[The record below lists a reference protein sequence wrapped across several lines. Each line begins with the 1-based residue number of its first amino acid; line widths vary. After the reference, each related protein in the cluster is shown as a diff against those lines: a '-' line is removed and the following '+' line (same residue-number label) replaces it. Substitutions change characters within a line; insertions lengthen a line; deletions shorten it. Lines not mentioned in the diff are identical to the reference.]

1 MPPSAHHQG
10 SRARREESESI
21 FGSGVELAIRQTGP
35 RSVRPPL
42 CSTPVAVRRGR
53 FVSTSQGWGKKSIR
67 AEGGSGDGPCNCP
80 IRSGKVLPMQK
91 EQMTPG
97 SDGTIPLISA
107 IPAGERLPWKRMAI
121 GSPSAFTKVNSSLLP
136 PVTLPLARPASCLH
150 RHRFVPR
157 AHPPL
162 GGSGEGRGRSGPAP
176 PCVRPPPCIICMLIV
191 SFRSTNMRRKT
202 EKRERMLGCS
212 GEEGME
218 NTLSNFPSLPSSDW
232 PSTG

>member
-1 MPPSAHHQG
+1 
-10 SRARREESESI
+10 
-21 FGSGVELAIRQTGP
+21 
-35 RSVRPPL
+35 
-42 CSTPVAVRRGR
+42 
-53 FVSTSQGWGKKSIR
+53 
-67 AEGGSGDGPCNCP
+67 
-80 IRSGKVLPMQK
+80 MQK

-150 RHRFVPR
+150 RRHRRFVPR
-157 AHPPL
+157 AYPLPL

-176 PCVRPPPCIICMLIV
+176 PSVRPPPCIICMLIV

-212 GEEGME
+212 GEEGDGKHTFQFSIPFVFRLALNRVSDKTHGFLMKCG
-218 NTLSNFPSLPSSDW
+218 LHRLPSRPIPQRS
-232 PSTG
+232 PP